1 MNTEQFSKPPVEI
14 LEPWGRSGPDAEKE
28 ALESIQHLWKLDDP
42 EWVEKR
48 DQDWKLIQE
57 NVFSDT
63 PKKERK
69 IYESYFKYGRKEE
82 FFGGVTTIIL
92 TPYENVEKFELI
104 YRSQLLD
111 AGDRNSVFS
120 RCIYIYE
127 EYKELDW
134 YEAHAKIM
142 MDSLLKDT
150 YVIVEEVTSPRHKQ
164 NLSPEPSSWV
174 SNFVF
179 KTFKAIRSNVEWIP
193 AYECINYFI
202 SILPYADYE
211 KFRKKMKFH
220 DLLEVI
226 DEGVENGS
234 FTGRAK
240 LFAEDMSSKKNKILE
255 AWEIG
260 EQKIAA
266 GLEVIRE

>member
-1 MNTEQFSKPPVEI
+1 MSTEQFEEPPIEI
-14 LEPWGRSGPDAEKE
+14 LEPWGKSGPDAEKE
-28 ALESIQHLWKLDDP
+28 ALEGIKHLWNLDDP
-42 EWVEKR
+42 EWVER
-48 DQDWKLIQE
+48 REEDWKLIRD
-57 NVFSDT
+57 SDFEDI

-69 IYESYFKYGRKEE
+69 IYENYFKYGKKEG
-82 FFGGVTTIIL
+82 FLGGVTTVIL
-92 TPYENVEKFELI
+92 TPYENAEEFELI

-111 AGDRNSVFS
+111 AVDRNSVFS

-127 EYKELDW
+127 KYKELDW
-134 YEAHAKIM
+134 YEAHAKVM
-142 MDSLLKDT
+142 MGSLLKDT
-150 YVIVEEVTSPRHKQ
+150 YVIVEEVTSPRHKK

-240 LFAEDMSSKKNKILE
+240 LFAEEMNSKKKEVLE

-260 EQKIAA
+260 ERKIAA
-266 GLEVIRE
+266 QAE